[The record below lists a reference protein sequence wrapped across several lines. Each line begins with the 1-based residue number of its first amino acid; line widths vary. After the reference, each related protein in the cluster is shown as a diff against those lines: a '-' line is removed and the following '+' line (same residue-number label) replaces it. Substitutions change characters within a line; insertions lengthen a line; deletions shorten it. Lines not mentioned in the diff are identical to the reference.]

1 MFGFEF
7 LNYGTQILHSKDLDD
22 MRAAVLGDDEQE
34 VECKISDFCRER
46 KRFDIKL
53 AEMSDSM
60 ARGTTSVKTSA
71 DAA

>member
-7 LNYGTQILHSKDLDD
+7 LNYGAQILHSKDLDD

-34 VECKISDFCRER
+34 VDCNISDFCRER
-46 KRFDIKL
+46 KRFDVKL
-53 AEMSDSM
+53 TEMSDGL
-60 ARGTTSVKTSA
+60 ARGVTSVRTGA